1 MPKLVELEDGRVIE
15 FPDGMSDSQ
24 IDANLRLSLAGEQ
37 GIKQAESGAVER
49 SKPST
54 DQRAAEMFESQLSR
68 AGTFGTAPTQEDIQA
83 GREANIP
90 MLTLGAMAA
99 PATIGGAI
107 AAPAATAKGLLGS
120 LVGGAVG
127 NEAGQWV
134 GRRVPV
140 VGGEML
146 GDVLGGVG
154 GLVGGVGGGMAAPKL
169 GAKELLAMLPGGG
182 KGGMLAQILG
192 RGEAEVAK
200 GAATQAAKTV
210 APEVAE
216 EAAKKV
222 ADRAAQMKLRER
234 AIAAA
239 EERNAIAR
247 EKLRLKAEKP
257 GPRAVPKSEPAP
269 APRTEGA
276 TALKPEPEFI
286 PDEAVSLVAEPLPF
300 RPRGTTKPAT
310 NLGGKAKPGPAPTP
324 PDKLEETLR
333 ASLDAIKEKKASKQ
347 ALQAIAEK
355 VEMSPLQAPR
365 IQVGAQRVGKTVGM
379 TKEEVRKQA
388 GPVLDETLGEA
399 SPILPIQPFQK
410 IIDTMKA
417 IPRSER
423 EAYVARATSGKT
435 KWQVENIR
443 RTLEHL
449 GLLLPAGAAVGAAS
463 SE

>member
-1 MPKLVELEDGRVIE
+1 MPRYQVTAPDGRTVTLE
-15 FPDGMSDSQ
+15 GDAPPTDADLDGIFASLPPSEKKDPTAMFRDQLATAGSFGHTPQ
-24 IDANLRLSLAGEQ
+24 PEEMPEGAAGKLALAGTIASLPL
-37 GIKQAESGAVER
+37 GVQAAGA
-49 SKPST
+49 PL
-54 DQRAAEMFESQLSR
+54 AALKGL
-68 AGTFGTAPTQEDIQA
+68 A
-83 GREANIP
+83 
-90 MLTLGAMAA
+90 LGAAGASAGGYAGSGIGRGLEIVGA
-99 PATIGGAI
+99 PEGT
-107 AAPAATAKGLLGS
+107 S
-120 LVGGAVG
+120 EVGGT
-127 NEAGQWV
+127 
-134 GRRVPV
+134 
-140 VGGEML
+140 L
-146 GDVLGGVG
+146 G
-154 GLVGGVGGGMAAPKL
+154 GLVGGVAGPMGGPMAL
-169 GAKELLAMLPGGG
+169 AKILKVGGG
-182 KGGMLAQILG
+182 KGGMLASLLG
-192 RGEAEVAK
+192 GGEK
-200 GAATQAAKTV
+200 AAVKAA

-216 EAAKKV
+216 AAAKKAATEAEKMALRKKSLEIAERRLALMEQKA
-222 ADRAAQMKLRER
+222 ADRAA
-234 AIAAA
+234 
-239 EERNAIAR
+239 
-247 EKLRLKAEKP
+247 KATTPK
-257 GPRAVPKSEPAP
+257 APKSGPKPVPEPAP

-300 RPRGTTKPAT
+300 RPRGSTKPAT

-333 ASLDAIKEKKASKQ
+333 ASLDAIAEKKASKG

-355 VEMSPLQAPR
+355 VETSPLQAPR

-449 GLLLPAGAAVGAAS
+449 GLLAPIGAVAAS
-463 SE
+463 QSE